1 MDVTTQGARPYELQ
15 SQPIQNLS
23 ERAIGEVFDVAR
35 NELQLAR
42 LEFDEKARAGMRAG
56 QSFGLASI
64 ALVVA
69 LGSLAAAIV
78 VGLASVMTLWSA
90 MLAVAVIFGIIALI
104 LAMVGRATLSQ
115 AGGFT
120 GGTILD
126 RVAPPSGTTAQDA
139 TARTE
144 SAYED
149 LDRTVRLISQ
159 RNSNPSPV
167 RDAVLAGIATML
179 SVVVQAR
186 NGRR

>member
-1 MDVTTQGARPYELQ
+1 
-15 SQPIQNLS
+15 
-23 ERAIGEVFDVAR
+23 
-35 NELQLAR
+35 
-42 LEFDEKARAGMRAG
+42 
-56 QSFGLASI
+56 
-64 ALVVA
+64 
-69 LGSLAAAIV
+69 
-78 VGLASVMTLWSA
+78 MTLWSA
-90 MLAVAVIFGIIALI
+90 MLAVAVIFGIIALV
-104 LAMVGRATLSQ
+104 LALIGRATLTQ

-126 RVAPPSGTTAQDA
+126 RVAPPSGTTAA
-139 TARTE
+139 EAMSRTE